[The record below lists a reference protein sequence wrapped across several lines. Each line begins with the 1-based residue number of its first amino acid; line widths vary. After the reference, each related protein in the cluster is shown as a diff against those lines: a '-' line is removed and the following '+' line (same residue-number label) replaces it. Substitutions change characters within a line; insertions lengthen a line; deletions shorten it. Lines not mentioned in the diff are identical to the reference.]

1 MESEWLA
8 KARRLRADA
17 WDAVCATPDY
27 IAFKN
32 FDSLVVQMGGTSVL
46 GETDVASNWKSA
58 AQRAVESVA
67 RRVSE
72 GKRPSQGDAAEMA
85 LRQQREPMSIGR
97 LIEAAMAKGAE
108 IGGSDPLANFRSA
121 VSKDSRF
128 YTIRKGS
135 GYLWWL
141 KGEPLPASWVK
152 HDPDEGGHIDKLEQP
167 PRSNDEEGGVGA
179 DGTL

>member
-8 KARRLRADA
+8 KARGLRADA

-32 FDSLVVQMGGTSVL
+32 FDALVVQMGGASVL
-46 GETDVASNWKSA
+46 GDLDAASNWKSA
-58 AQRAVESVA
+58 AQRALDGVA

-121 VSKDSRF
+121 MSKDARF
-128 YTIRKGS
+128 YTIRRDTGFH
-135 GYLWWL
+135 WWL
-141 KGEPLPASWVK
+141 TGEPLPAAW
-152 HDPDEGGHIDKLEQP
+152 EGP
-167 PRSNDEEGGVGA
+167 GA
-179 DGTL
+179 DGAGRIAQSSTSTDSADDAVSANATD